1 MLRTPATEFP
11 NRFFFRHLRSFSLD
25 LGGHPLRKCN
35 LPGDVAPRVGMDL
48 VDLGELL
55 LGEALRRTND
65 RWPQATVNECD
76 LAIDEAAYEDIFAA
90 ANWLREFEDF
100 RAPRMRPRAPANGT
114 VCDGCRK

>member
-55 LGEALRRTND
+55 LGEALRRTDD

-76 LAIDEAAYEDIFAA
+76 LAIDESAHEDILAA
-90 ANWLREFEDF
+90 ANSLREFEDLA
-100 RAPRMRPRAPANGT
+100 APRVRPPASANGT
-114 VCDGCRK
+114 LCDGCRK